1 MISHVYEIAIFLVI
15 IIDFTQQSTK
25 EPFPE
30 NVLVI
35 LSSHRF
41 NVDRL
46 H

>member
-1 MISHVYEIAIFLVI
+1 MISHVYEIFLVI

-25 EPFPE
+25 ELFLE

-35 LSSHRF
+35 LSSRRF
-41 NVDRL
+41 NVDGL